1 MIGLE
6 EQKEEKSLLSNTL
19 GIINGNRSSFLFW
32 SLGLFILYTFLF
44 GLWKIPL
51 VGLGINRMS
60 AVTSTDYL
68 FIIVI
73 TALAAT
79 FIVLWKH
86 ERAQKV
92 ASSSQ
97 WGAVGGGFSAFLAGI
112 CPVCQSLGLLA
123 FGTTFLNIPTGF
135 LVPYLGTL
143 KLFSLG
149 ILGLAVYMKADSVY
163 TKTCTACKVERIG
176 EPIDEA
182 GQINKTTFPFLFRS
196 NWLLG
201 TLSVLVLL
209 LFTNQLLLP
218 DAFAS
223 YSLGGGGGGTSSLGA
238 FEYGAKITLKPMPLA
253 AGEQPKISGYRARVK
268 PIPTISELPQK
279 PATGDAVQD
288 LLNNLVPTGTP
299 WYGAA
304 AGVSFDDPVGAQN
317 AWQKG
322 LGVQLTPAEQER
334 WNRIVNSF
342 TCDYCCGS
350 PQRPTIITNCGCAHS
365 RAAQGMAKWF
375 IKNYG
380 SQYSDEEIYGEMARW
395 YALWYPKGT
404 IERII
409 QESQL

>member
-1 MIGLE
+1 MVIGLE
-6 EQKEEKSLLSNTL
+6 QQKEEKSLLTHTFSILNSS
-19 GIINGNRSSFLFW
+19 RSSFLFW
-32 SLGLFILYTFLF
+32 SLGLLIFYTFLF

-51 VGLGINRMS
+51 VGFGINRMS
-60 AVTSTDYL
+60 AVTITDYL
-68 FIIVI
+68 FIILI
-73 TALAAT
+73 TGLAAT
-79 FIVLWKH
+79 FIILWKH
-86 ERAQKV
+86 ERAQNV
-92 ASSSQ
+92 SSSSK
-97 WGAVGGGFSAFLAGI
+97 WGALGGGFSAFLAGI

-123 FGTTFLNIPTGF
+123 FGTTFLNIPIGF

-149 ILGLAVYMKADSVY
+149 LLGLAVYMKADSVY
-163 TKTCTACKVERIG
+163 TKTCTACKISI
-176 EPIDEA
+176 EPID
-182 GQINKTTFPFLFRS
+182 KTISPFLFRS

-218 DAFAS
+218 NAFTS
-223 YSLGGGGGGTSSLGA
+223 YSLGGGGGTSSLGA

-253 AGEQPKISGYRARVK
+253 AGEQPKLPGYQARVK

-279 PATGDAVQD
+279 PSTGDAVQD

-299 WYGAA
+299 WYGTA

-322 LGVQLTPAEQER
+322 LGVQLAPAEQER

-350 PQRPTIITNCGCAHS
+350 PQRPTIITHCGCAHS

-375 IKNYG
+375 VKNYG

>member
-1 MIGLE
+1 MVIGLE
-6 EQKEEKSLLSNTL
+6 QQKEEKSLLTHTFSILNSS
-19 GIINGNRSSFLFW
+19 RSSFLFW
-32 SLGLFILYTFLF
+32 SLGLLIFYTFLF

-51 VGLGINRMS
+51 VGFGINRMS
-60 AVTSTDYL
+60 AVTITDYL
-68 FIIVI
+68 FIILI
-73 TALAAT
+73 TGLAAT
-79 FIVLWKH
+79 FIILWKH
-86 ERAQKV
+86 ERAQNV
-92 ASSSQ
+92 SSSSK
-97 WGAVGGGFSAFLAGI
+97 WGALGGGFSAFLAGI

-123 FGTTFLNIPTGF
+123 FGTTFLNIPIGF

-149 ILGLAVYMKADSVY
+149 LLGLAVYMKADGVY
-163 TKTCTACKVERIG
+163 TKTCTACKISI
-176 EPIDEA
+176 EPID
-182 GQINKTTFPFLFRS
+182 KTISPFLFRS

-218 DAFAS
+218 NAFTS
-223 YSLGGGGGGTSSLGA
+223 YSLGGGGGTSSLGA

-253 AGEQPKISGYRARVK
+253 AGEQPKLPGYQAKVK

-279 PATGDAVQD
+279 PSTGDAVQD

-322 LGVQLTPAEQER
+322 LGVQLAPAEQER

-350 PQRPTIITNCGCAHS
+350 PQRPTIITHCGCAHS

-375 IKNYG
+375 VKNYG

>member
-1 MIGLE
+1 MVIGLE
-6 EQKEEKSLLSNTL
+6 QQKEEKSLLTHTFSILNSS
-19 GIINGNRSSFLFW
+19 RSSFLFW
-32 SLGLFILYTFLF
+32 SLGLLIFYTFLF

-51 VGLGINRMS
+51 VGFGINRMS
-60 AVTSTDYL
+60 AVTITDYL
-68 FIIVI
+68 FIILI
-73 TALAAT
+73 TGLAAT
-79 FIVLWKH
+79 FIILWKH
-86 ERAQKV
+86 ERAQNV
-92 ASSSQ
+92 SSSSK
-97 WGAVGGGFSAFLAGI
+97 WGALGGGFSAFLAGI

-123 FGTTFLNIPTGF
+123 FGTTFLNIPIGF

-149 ILGLAVYMKADSVY
+149 LLGLAVYMKADSVY
-163 TKTCTACKVERIG
+163 TKTCTACKISI
-176 EPIDEA
+176 EPID
-182 GQINKTTFPFLFRS
+182 KTISPFLFRS

-218 DAFAS
+218 NAFTS
-223 YSLGGGGGGTSSLGA
+223 YSLGGGGGTSSLGA

-253 AGEQPKISGYRARVK
+253 AGEQPKLPGYQAKVK

-279 PATGDAVQD
+279 PSTGDAVQD

-299 WYGAA
+299 WYGTA

-322 LGVQLTPAEQER
+322 LGVQLAPAEQER

-350 PQRPTIITNCGCAHS
+350 PQRPTIITHCGCAHS

-375 IKNYG
+375 VKNYG

>member
-1 MIGLE
+1 MVIGLE
-6 EQKEEKSLLSNTL
+6 QQKEEKSLLTHTFSILNSS
-19 GIINGNRSSFLFW
+19 RSSFLFW
-32 SLGLFILYTFLF
+32 SLGLLIFYTFLF

-51 VGLGINRMS
+51 VGFGINRMS
-60 AVTSTDYL
+60 AVTITDYL
-68 FIIVI
+68 FIILI
-73 TALAAT
+73 TGLAAT
-79 FIVLWKH
+79 FIILWKH
-86 ERAQKV
+86 ERAQNV
-92 ASSSQ
+92 STSSK
-97 WGAVGGGFSAFLAGI
+97 WGALGGGFSAFLAGI

-123 FGTTFLNIPTGF
+123 FGTTFLNIPIGF

-149 ILGLAVYMKADSVY
+149 LLGLAVYMKADSVY
-163 TKTCTACKVERIG
+163 TKTCTACKISI
-176 EPIDEA
+176 EPID
-182 GQINKTTFPFLFRS
+182 KTISPFLFRS

-218 DAFAS
+218 NAFTS
-223 YSLGGGGGGTSSLGA
+223 YSLGGGGGTSSLGA

-253 AGEQPKISGYRARVK
+253 AGEQPKLPGYQARVK

-279 PATGDAVQD
+279 PSTGDAVQD

-322 LGVQLTPAEQER
+322 MGVQLTPAEQER

-350 PQRPTIITNCGCAHS
+350 PQRPTIITHCGCAHS

-375 IKNYG
+375 VKNYG